1 MAYIEDSRHFANSVN
16 KSLKLKEKH
25 HAYDENG
32 EQVESVDLAF
42 LQKEIYEAGFADR
55 FTWVAKENPEKYLSK
70 ANVIAFIK
78 KEKEYRESHQ

>member
-1 MAYIEDSRHFANSVN
+1 MGYIKDRGHFENFLN
-16 KSLKLKEKH
+16 KYMRLKEKQ
-25 HAYDENG
+25 HAYDDNG
-32 EQVESVDLAF
+32 EQVESVDLLF

-78 KEKEYRESHQ
+78 KEKEYKESHK